1 MDDRTLKQNVAD
13 ALDFD
18 PSIQAGNIGVVVN
31 AGVITLTGHVASYAE
46 KTAAERAVQQV
57 RGVKAIAE
65 QIQVRYPFEKQT
77 ADDQIAHRALSIIS
91 WDTQIPEGVVQVKVE
106 HGVLTLSGQVQ
117 WFYQNVAAD
126 AAVRRLSGVTA
137 VVNLIKIAPHANNP
151 DVKAKIIQALK
162 RDAMLEAEAIHV
174 IVEDD
179 KVRLEG
185 EVKAWHQRS
194 VAETAAWSTPGVM
207 EVEDNL
213 RLASI

>member
-1 MDDRTLKQNVAD
+1 MDDRSLKRNVMD
-13 ALDFD
+13 ALEFD
-18 PSIQAGNIGVVVN
+18 PSIQAQNIGVVVDG
-31 AGVITLTGHVASYAE
+31 GVVTLTGHVASYAE
-46 KTAAERAVQQV
+46 KKAAERAVQQV

-65 QIQVRYPFEKQT
+65 EIQVRYPFEKQT

-91 WDTQIPEGVVQVKVE
+91 WDTQIPEGAVHVKVE
-106 HGVLTLSGQVQ
+106 HGVLTLSGEVR
-117 WFYQNVAAD
+117 WFYQIVAAD

-137 VVNLIKIAPHANNP
+137 VVNLIKIAPHANNY
-151 DVKAKIIQALK
+151 DVKSKILEALK
-162 RDAMLEAEAIHV
+162 RNALVDSEAIHV

-185 EVKAWHQRS
+185 EVKAWYQRNI
-194 VAETAAWSTPGVM
+194 VETAAWSMPGVM